1 MSWPY
6 HFISL
11 SENDKLHRRE
21 LLDLRGYY
29 AQWSIIVVIVAVRI
43 FRFATRSTAKWDG
56 PVSGKTRQYLVCG
69 LWLLW
74 LLGLSIWNSGD
85 GKSSSSGKF
94 EQRANM
100 EDYLHLT
107 KALGRVG
114 LSQLPLQV
122 LMSPAYISR
131 PAASS
136 VLSLLTGIPQPTLT
150 PYHRLFGRAVVSLL
164 LAHAALYT
172 LFFVQSSHPDFG
184 ILLLKRIQDLDV
196 QCGLAAIFS
205 AVLLILFVRP
215 ASQKGLQSW
224 LVQGSFQERRKMFYF
239 GHVSLVVLLCVAAY
253 IHVKQ
258 AQKYILQ
265 TLAASMLNW
274 VCSWALC

>member
-6 HFISL
+6 HFVSL
-11 SENDKLHRRE
+11 SEDDKLHRRE

-29 AQWSIIVVIVAVRI
+29 AQWSIIVVIVTIRI

-56 PVSGKTRQYLVCG
+56 PVPGKTRQYLVCG

-74 LLGLSIWNSGD
+74 LVGLSIWNSGD
-85 GKSSSSGKF
+85 
-94 EQRANM
+94 
-100 EDYLHLT
+100 DYLHLT

-136 VLSLLTGIPQPTLT
+136 VLSLLTGIRQPVLT

-164 LAHAALYT
+164 MAHAALYT
-172 LFFVQSSHPDFG
+172 LFFVQSSHPEFG
-184 ILLLKRIQDLDV
+184 ILLFKRVQDLDV

-205 AVLLILFVRP
+205 AILLVLFVRP
-215 ASQKGLQSW
+215 ASQKGLQTW
-224 LVQGSFQERRKMFYF
+224 LVQGTIQERRKMFYF
-239 GHVSLVVLLCVAAY
+239 GHVSLVILLCVSAY
-253 IHVKQ
+253 SHVEQ
-258 AQKYILQ
+258 AQKYMLQ
-265 TLAASMLNW
+265 TLAASVLNW
-274 VCSWALC
+274 VCCWAAY

>member
-6 HFISL
+6 QFIFP
-11 SENDKLHRRE
+11 SENDQLRRME

-29 AQWSIIVVIVAVRI
+29 AQWSIIVVIVSIRI

-74 LLGLSIWNSGD
+74 LVGLSIWNSGD
-85 GKSSSSGKF
+85 
-94 EQRANM
+94 
-100 EDYLHLT
+100 DYLHLT
-107 KALGRVG
+107 KAFGRVG

-136 VLSLLTGIPQPTLT
+136 ILSLLTGIPQPVLT
-150 PYHRLFGRAVVSLL
+150 PYHRLFGRVVVSLL

-172 LFFVQSSHPDFG
+172 LFFVQFSHPEYG
-184 ILLLKRIQDLDV
+184 LLIFKRVQELDV
-196 QCGLAAIFS
+196 QFGLAAIS
-205 AVLLILFVRP
+205 LAVLLVLFVRP
-215 ASQKGLQSW
+215 TSQKGVQTW
-224 LVQGSFQERRKMFYF
+224 LMQGTFQERRKMFYF
-239 GHVSLVVLLCVAAY
+239 GHVSLVALLCVAAY
-253 IHVKQ
+253 SHVKQ
-258 AQKYILQ
+258 AQKYMLQ
-265 TLAASMLNW
+265 TLAASVLNW
-274 VCSWALC
+274 VCCWAFC

>member
-11 SENDKLHRRE
+11 SEDDKLHRKE

-29 AQWSIIVVIVAVRI
+29 AQWSIIVVIVTIRI

-56 PVSGKTRQYLVCG
+56 LVSGKTRQYLVCG

-74 LLGLSIWNSGD
+74 LVGLSIWNSGD
-85 GKSSSSGKF
+85 
-94 EQRANM
+94 
-100 EDYLHLT
+100 DYLHLT

-122 LMSPAYISR
+122 LMSPTYISR
-131 PAASS
+131 PTASS
-136 VLSLLTGIPQPTLT
+136 VLSLLTGIPQAVLT
-150 PYHRLFGRAVVSLL
+150 PYHRLFGRAIVSLL
-164 LAHAALYT
+164 LSHAALYL
-172 LFFVQSSHPDFG
+172 LFFVQSSHPEFG
-184 ILLLKRIQDLDV
+184 ILLFKRVRDLDV

-205 AVLLILFVRP
+205 AVLLVLFVRP
-215 ASQKGLQSW
+215 ASQKGLQTW
-224 LVQGSFQERRKMFYF
+224 LVQGTIQERRKMFYF
-239 GHVSLVVLLCVAAY
+239 GHVSLVILLCVVAY
-253 IHVKQ
+253 FHVKQ

-265 TLAASMLNW
+265 TLAASVLNW
-274 VCSWALC
+274 VCCWAAC

>member
-29 AQWSIIVVIVAVRI
+29 AQWSIIVVIVAIRI
-43 FRFATRSTAKWDG
+43 FRFATRSTAKWDRL
-56 PVSGKTRQYLVCG
+56 VSGKTRQYLVCG

-74 LLGLSIWNSGD
+74 LVGLSIWGSGD
-85 GKSSSSGKF
+85 GMSLSPGGL
-94 EQRANM
+94 EARANM
-100 EDYLHLT
+100 LDYLHLT

-136 VLSLLTGIPQPTLT
+136 VLSLLTGIPQPVLT

-164 LAHAALYT
+164 LSHAALYT
-172 LFFVQSSHPDFG
+172 LFFVQSSHPEFG
-184 ILLLKRIQDLDV
+184 ILLFKRVQDLDV
-196 QCGLAAIFS
+196 QFGLAAIFS
-205 AVLLILFVRP
+205 AVLLVLFVRP
-215 ASQKGLQSW
+215 ASQKGLQTW
-224 LVQGSFQERRKMFYF
+224 LVQGTIQERRKMFYF
-239 GHVSLVVLLCVAAY
+239 GHVSLVILLCVMAY
-253 IHVKQ
+253 SHVKQ
-258 AQKYILQ
+258 AQKYMLQ
-265 TLAASMLNW
+265 TLAASVLNW
-274 VCSWALC
+274 VCCWAAY

>member
-29 AQWSIIVVIVAVRI
+29 AQWSIIVVIVAIRI
-43 FRFATRSTAKWDG
+43 FRFATRSTAKWDRL
-56 PVSGKTRQYLVCG
+56 VSGKTRQYLVCG

-74 LLGLSIWNSGD
+74 LVGLSIWGSGD
-85 GKSSSSGKF
+85 GMSLSPGGL
-94 EQRANM
+94 EARANM
-100 EDYLHLT
+100 LDYLHLT

-136 VLSLLTGIPQPTLT
+136 VLSLLTGIPQPVLT

-164 LAHAALYT
+164 LSHAALYT
-172 LFFVQSSHPDFG
+172 LFFVQSRHPEFG
-184 ILLLKRIQDLDV
+184 ILLFKRVQDLDV
-196 QCGLAAIFS
+196 QFGLAAIFS
-205 AVLLILFVRP
+205 AVLLVLFVRP
-215 ASQKGLQSW
+215 ASQKGLQTW
-224 LVQGSFQERRKMFYF
+224 LVQGTIQERRKMFYF
-239 GHVSLVVLLCVAAY
+239 GHVSLVILLCVMAY
-253 IHVKQ
+253 SHVKQ
-258 AQKYILQ
+258 AQKYMLQ
-265 TLAASMLNW
+265 TLAASVLNW
-274 VCSWALC
+274 VCCWAAY